1 MAKKVVLA
9 GACRTAIGKMGGA
22 LSNTPAAELGSIVIK
37 EALNR
42 AGVKPEQVDEVLMGC
57 VIQAAQGQ
65 NVARQASIKAGLPI
79 EVPAVT
85 LNVVCGSGLKCVN
98 EAATMIL
105 AGQADIVVAGGM
117 ENMSMAPYAMT
128 KARFGYRMN
137 NATIID
143 TMVNDALTDAFN
155 HYHMMITAENVCEK
169 YGLTREELDEFSANS
184 QQKCEKAIAEGKFD
198 DEIVPV
204 PVKVKKETVMF
215 AKDEGPRPG
224 TTAESLS
231 KLKCC
236 SGKEGG
242 LVTAGN
248 ASGINDGAAAI
259 VVMSEEK
266 AKELAVRV
274 ADTGTK
280 IVSGMEGL
288 LEIAVMEGYEILVTA
303 VVGMI
308 GIRPTMAAIEA
319 GKDIA
324 LANKET
330 LVTAG
335 HLIIPLVKEKKVR
348 LLPVDSEH
356 SAIFQ
361 CLNGEHGN
369 KIEKILLTAS
379 GGPFRGWT
387 REQMK
392 SVQVE
397 DALKHPNWTMGRKIT
412 IDSST
417 MVNKGLEV
425 MEARWL
431 FGVEMDQVQVVV
443 QPQSVI
449 HSMVEYEDGAV
460 IAQLGTPDMKLPIQY
475 ALYYPE
481 RRFLAGDRLDF
492 AKLAQITF
500 EAPDFENFHGLS
512 LAYKAGRRGG
522 TLPTVFNAANERAV
536 QKFLDREIGYL
547 TITDMIEAAMEH
559 HTVKENPTVEEIL
572 AAEQETYD
580 FIESRW

>member
-1 MAKKVVLA
+1 MKKI
-9 GACRTAIGKMGGA
+9 AI
-22 LSNTPAAELGSIVIK
+22 LGSTGSIGTQTLEIVRTNGDL
-37 EALNR
+37 EVTALA
-42 AGVKPEQVDEVLMGC
+42 AG
-57 VIQAAQGQ
+57 
-65 NVARQASIKAGLPI
+65 
-79 EVPAVT
+79 
-85 LNVVCGSGLKCVN
+85 
-98 EAATMIL
+98 
-105 AGQADIVVAGGM
+105 
-117 ENMSMAPYAMT
+117 
-128 KARFGYRMN
+128 N
-137 NATIID
+137 NID
-143 TMVNDALTDAFN
+143 LL
-155 HYHMMITAENVCEK
+155 EK
-169 YGLTREELDEFSANS
+169 QIREFSP
-184 QQKCEKAIAEGKFD
+184 KIAA
-198 DEIVPV
+198 VW
-204 PVKVKKETVMF
+204 
-215 AKDEGPRPG
+215 
-224 TTAESLS
+224 
-231 KLKCC
+231 
-236 SGKEGG
+236 
-242 LVTAGN
+242 N
-248 ASGINDGAAAI
+248 
-259 VVMSEEK
+259 EEK
-266 AKELAVRV
+266 AKELKDRVRDLDIRV
-274 ADTGTK
+274 E
-280 IVSGMEGL
+280 SGMDGL
-288 LEIAVMEGYEILVTA
+288 LAVATELSAEIVVTA

-308 GIRPTMAAIEA
+308 GIRPTIAAMNA

-335 HLIIPLVKEKKVR
+335 HIIMPLAKEKHVR
-348 LLPVDSEH
+348 ILPVDSEH

-361 CLNGEHGN
+361 SLNGETGN
-369 KIEKILLTAS
+369 KIHKILLTAS

-392 SVQVE
+392 GVQVE

>member
-1 MAKKVVLA
+1 MKKI
-9 GACRTAIGKMGGA
+9 AI
-22 LSNTPAAELGSIVIK
+22 LGSTGSIGTQTLEVV
-37 EALNR
+37 R
-42 AGVKPEQVDEVLMGC
+42 ANKD
-57 VIQAAQGQ
+57 
-65 NVARQASIKAGLPI
+65 I
-79 EVPAVT
+79 EVTA
-85 LNVVCGSGLKCVN
+85 LAAGSN
-98 EAATMIL
+98 
-105 AGQADIVVAGGM
+105 
-117 ENMSMAPYAMT
+117 
-128 KARFGYRMN
+128 
-137 NATIID
+137 ID
-143 TMVNDALTDAFN
+143 LL
-155 HYHMMITAENVCEK
+155 EK
-169 YGLTREELDEFSANS
+169 QIREFSP
-184 QQKCEKAIAEGKFD
+184 KIAA
-198 DEIVPV
+198 VW
-204 PVKVKKETVMF
+204 
-215 AKDEGPRPG
+215 
-224 TTAESLS
+224 
-231 KLKCC
+231 
-236 SGKEGG
+236 
-242 LVTAGN
+242 N
-248 ASGINDGAAAI
+248 
-259 VVMSEEK
+259 EEK
-266 AKELAVRV
+266 AKELKDRVRDLDIRV
-274 ADTGTK
+274 E
-280 IVSGMEGL
+280 SGMDGL
-288 LEIAVMEGYEILVTA
+288 LAVATELGAEIVVTA

-308 GIRPTMAAIEA
+308 GIRPTIAAMNA

-335 HLIIPLVKEKKVR
+335 HIIMSLAKEKHVR
-348 LLPVDSEH
+348 ILPVDSEH

-361 CLNGEHGN
+361 SLNGETGN
-369 KIEKILLTAS
+369 KIHKILLTAS

-392 SVQVE
+392 GVQVE

-425 MEARWL
+425 LEARWL

>member
-1 MAKKVVLA
+1 MK
-9 GACRTAIGKMGGA
+9 RIAI
-22 LSNTPAAELGSIVIK
+22 LGSTGSIGTQTLDVV
-37 EALNR
+37 R
-42 AGVKPEQVDEVLMGC
+42 ANGD
-57 VIQAAQGQ
+57 
-65 NVARQASIKAGLPI
+65 I
-79 EVPAVT
+79 EVV
-85 LNVVCGSGLKCVN
+85 GI
-98 EAATMIL
+98 AAGRNI
-105 AGQADIVVAGGM
+105 
-117 ENMSMAPYAMT
+117 
-128 KARFGYRMN
+128 
-137 NATIID
+137 
-143 TMVNDALTDAFN
+143 DALESQ
-155 HYHMMITAENVCEK
+155 I
-169 YGLTREELDEFSANS
+169 REFSP
-184 QQKCEKAIAEGKFD
+184 KICGVWD
-198 DEIVPV
+198 
-204 PVKVKKETVMF
+204 
-215 AKDEGPRPG
+215 
-224 TTAESLS
+224 
-231 KLKCC
+231 
-236 SGKEGG
+236 
-242 LVTAGN
+242 
-248 ASGINDGAAAI
+248 
-259 VVMSEEK
+259 EEK

-274 ADTGTK
+274 ADTDTK

-392 SVQVE
+392 NVQVE
-397 DALKHPNWTMGRKIT
+397 DALKHPNWSMGAKLT

-425 MEARWL
+425 MEAKWL
-431 FGVEMDQVQVVV
+431 FDVGMDDVQVVV
-443 QPQSVI
+443 QPKSVI
-449 HSMVEYEDGAV
+449 HSMVQFEDGAV
-460 IAQLGTPDMKLPIQY
+460 MAQLGTPDMKLPIQY